1 MKNFYFPIKLLKNGF
16 VANVKS
22 LVLACCITN
31 SLRKKD
37 KLRLRK
43 FCMFYATNK
52 KTVTK
57 I

>member
-1 MKNFYFPIKLLKNGF
+1 MVLWQMLRAWFWH
-16 VANVKS
+16 VAS
-22 LVLACCITN
+22 QIDL
-31 SLRKKD
+31 KKD